1 MNIRSRF
8 QKFDQYKE
16 LIFGYSSFIGLIFTI
31 AFTITAIFYQDWDIT
46 FNFVLITIAFIN
58 ALIAISAIY
67 SIRMFHLLSRE
78 FNATKDKN
86 IDIESQYEEN
96 IEKLKTE
103 IEEKDLIISVEIY
116 KQKIIATTIHN
127 ILHESRKIINKIAT
141 EQNFLYNPPLSE
153 NIESLN
159 IDLLKSNFKNLEKS
173 FQLFMLYVLDNIK
186 TTYDILSEDECSVCI
201 KMILVG
207 KNKKNIEVTGD
218 NNLRDVYIRTY
229 MRDSFSYRQRN
240 FIDERVPT
248 FPYHEN
254 TAFQL
259 ILEKRYPDSFFLSNN
274 LEKFEKGYRN
284 YRDDWNNFY
293 NACIVVPIRIQIKNG
308 GYIVIGFICID
319 NIKGGFDSAGKDLLA
334 AIGDHL
340 FHVFRAFSDLNEVM
354 KAIVHEKNVPK
365 SP

>member
-103 IEEKDLIISVEIY
+103 IEEKDRIISVEIY

-141 EQNFLYNPPLSE
+141 EQNFLYNPPLSK
-153 NIESLN
+153 NIESRN

-207 KNKKNIEVTGD
+207 AMLK
-218 NNLRDVYIRTY
+218 L
-229 MRDSFSYRQRN
+229 
-240 FIDERVPT
+240 
-248 FPYHEN
+248 
-254 TAFQL
+254 
-259 ILEKRYPDSFFLSNN
+259 
-274 LEKFEKGYRN
+274 
-284 YRDDWNNFY
+284 
-293 NACIVVPIRIQIKNG
+293 
-308 GYIVIGFICID
+308 
-319 NIKGGFDSAGKDLLA
+319 
-334 AIGDHL
+334 
-340 FHVFRAFSDLNEVM
+340 
-354 KAIVHEKNVPK
+354 
-365 SP
+365 